1 MGNAASFCIAF
12 SINYILCLTKTRKRK
27 EIYLRNR
34 TWQRPGLIFAS
45 SRWKRGREAGAG
57 AEAPE
62 GRTRSKWRPA
72 GRGGAAPAALSAL
85 GTPGPS
91 RAGLCGTEPSHTG
104 PGAPAAP
111 GAPQALPGRS
121 VGWRRRA
128 EGRWGRKMAEPEA
141 QLLLAVGL
149 IGEGRGRGGRG
160 IGGGDLRR
168 KPRNLANMSCVVPS
182 CSPDLRRSGVLL
194 TFTKKKHNCSTSGA
208 MQRLGWSV

>member
-1 MGNAASFCIAF
+1 MLGAISKGESVGNAASFCIAF

-91 RAGLCGTEPSHTG
+91 RAGLCGTEPSRAG
-104 PGAPAAP
+104 PGTPRSPRSPSGSAGAERGVEAAGGRALGP
-111 GAPQALPGRS
+111 EDGRAGGAA
-121 VGWRRRA
+121 A
-128 EGRWGRKMAEPEA
+128 A
-141 QLLLAVGL
+141 
-149 IGEGRGRGGRG
+149 GRGADR
-160 IGGGDLRR
+160 
-168 KPRNLANMSCVVPS
+168 
-182 CSPDLRRSGVLL
+182 
-194 TFTKKKHNCSTSGA
+194 
-208 MQRLGWSV
+208 